1 MKDASSITELNG
13 FLANH
18 ESVAKPKLF
27 AIGSDLGEWRVTAF
41 LGSGGNAEVYR
52 VVRIDGVDGRA
63 RTPVAPQPE
72 HNEGAVKESVGALKV
87 LLRED
92 DASKKRFRQEV
103 ALLSAQMGRH
113 FAKFYASGEVNG
125 RPYHVCELL
134 EPVDLPENEREIA
147 DYLLTVCK
155 AVDALHRAGLIH
167 RDIKPSNIM
176 RRANG
181 ELVLIDLGLVKDAV
195 KSSSPERDVSIVDG
209 KAVAIGT
216 PRFAA
221 PEQMIGGEVTAV
233 VDVHAIGRLADV
245 AFHSDPPRPWLPII
259 RRATSSIP
267 TQRYPSADAL
277 ATAIRHRNGK
287 RNVMIAAATVGLL
300 AFVVSATIGLWRTTI
315 GPTLAWRSLCE
326 NVTTN
331 LVVKELAWER
341 LVTNKVG
348 NSTMVVPERAY
359 RQVQKPSDI
368 TIVHLNGKTNEF
380 DRPIVLSASREYFI
394 EGPGILAAN
403 IQAAGGIARVHLM
416 NCYFFNRSA
425 VPIDKANIR
434 YVFDGGA
441 YLNFT
446 EQDEL
451 PRSVINEHIEEF
463 DGANNVIDYKGP
475 SDPTGYGICPSRKK
489 SSFYKNLH
497 SPRHFFASSGKYVVE
512 SMEKKDTKAEP
523 IDESFDFHL
532 DPNRI
537 RTVTE
542 IQLFADVFSI
552 SFEEARRI
560 LTKAGRRCE
569 V

>member
-13 FLANH
+13 FLAGH
-18 ESVAKPKLF
+18 ESVAKPKLL
-27 AIGSDLGEWRVTAF
+27 AIGASLGEWRVTAF

-52 VVRIDGVDGRA
+52 VVCGVDGLA
-63 RTPVAPQPE
+63 A
-72 HNEGAVKESVGALKV
+72 AAKV

-92 DASKKRFRQEV
+92 GASQKRFLQEV

-167 RDIKPSNIM
+167 RDIKPANIM

-195 KSSSPERDVSIVDG
+195 KSSSPERDVSIADG

-221 PEQMIGGEVTAV
+221 PEQMIGGEVTAA

-245 AFHSDPPRPWLPII
+245 AFRSDPPRPWLPII

-277 ATAIRHRNGK
+277 ASAIRHRNDK
-287 RNVMIAAATVGLL
+287 RNAMLAAAAVGLL
-300 AFVVSATIGLWRTTI
+300 ALVVGVTMGLWQTTI
-315 GPTLAWRSLCE
+315 GPTFAWRSLCE

-359 RQVQKPSDI
+359 RQVEKPSDI
-368 TIVHLNGKTNEF
+368 TIVRLNGKTKEF
-380 DRPIVLSASREYFI
+380 DRPIVLDASREYFF

-403 IQAAGGIARVHLM
+403 IQAMGGVVRVHLK
-416 NCYFFNRSA
+416 NCYLFNRSA
-425 VPIDKANIR
+425 VSIDKANIR
-434 YVFDGGA
+434 YVFEGGA

-446 EQDEL
+446 EQDEE

-475 SDPTGYGICPSRKK
+475 PDPMGYGVCPKRKK
-489 SSFYKNLH
+489 TAFYKNLH
-497 SPRHFFASSGKYVVE
+497 FPRHFFGLFGGMWHDLWRHEVRVASQGG
-512 SMEKKDTKAEP
+512 MTC
-523 IDESFDFHL
+523 L
-532 DPNRI
+532 
-537 RTVTE
+537 
-542 IQLFADVFSI
+542 LFRLA
-552 SFEEARRI
+552 A
-560 LTKAGRRCE
+560 
-569 V
+569 

>member
-13 FLANH
+13 FLAGH
-18 ESVAKPKLF
+18 ESVAKPKLL
-27 AIGSDLGEWRVTAF
+27 AIGASLGEWRVTAF

-52 VVRIDGVDGRA
+52 VVRGADGLA
-63 RTPVAPQPE
+63 A
-72 HNEGAVKESVGALKV
+72 AAKV

-92 DASKKRFRQEV
+92 GASQKRFLQEV

-195 KSSSPERDVSIVDG
+195 KSTSPERDVSIADG

-221 PEQMIGGEVTAV
+221 PEQMIGGEVTAA

-245 AFHSDPPRPWLPII
+245 AFRSDPPRPWLPII

-277 ATAIRHRNGK
+277 ASAIRHRNGK
-287 RNVMIAAATVGLL
+287 RNMLLAAAAVGLL
-300 AFVVSATIGLWRTTI
+300 ALVVSATIGLWQTTI

-359 RQVQKPSDI
+359 RQVQRPSDI
-368 TIVHLNGKTNEF
+368 TIVRLNGKTNEF
-380 DRPIVLSASREYFI
+380 DRPIVLDASREYFI

-403 IQAAGGIARVHLM
+403 IQAVGGIVRVHM
-416 NCYFFNRSA
+416 KNCYFFNRSA
-425 VPIDKANIR
+425 MPIDKANIR
-434 YVFDGGA
+434 YVFEGGA

-446 EQDEL
+446 EQNEL

-463 DGANNVIDYKGP
+463 DGANNVLDYKGP
-475 SDPTGYGICPSRKK
+475 PDPMGYGVCPKRKK
-489 SSFYKNLH
+489 TALYKNLH
-497 SPRHFFASSGKYVVE
+497 FPRHFFGLRGKYVVE
-512 SMEKKDTKAEP
+512 SMEKKDAEAEP
-523 IDESFDFHL
+523 SDEGFDFRL

-537 RTVTE
+537 RTAAE

-552 SFEEARRI
+552 SFKEARRI
-560 LTKAGRRCE
+560 LMKAGRRCE

>member
-13 FLANH
+13 FLASH

-27 AIGSDLGEWRVTAF
+27 AIGSALGEWRVTAF

-52 VVRIDGVDGRA
+52 VVRNADGLA
-63 RTPVAPQPE
+63 A
-72 HNEGAVKESVGALKV
+72 AAKV

-92 DASKKRFRQEV
+92 GASKKRFLQEV

-176 RRANG
+176 RRTNG
-181 ELVLIDLGLVKDAV
+181 ELVLIDLGLVKDAL
-195 KSSSPERDVSIVDG
+195 KSSSPERDVSIADG

-221 PEQMIGGEVTAV
+221 PEQMIGGEVTAA

-245 AFHSDPPRPWLPII
+245 AFRSDPPRPWLQII

-277 ATAIRHRNGK
+277 ASAIRHRNDK
-287 RNVMIAAATVGLL
+287 RNAMLAAAAVGLL
-300 AFVVSATIGLWRTTI
+300 ALVVSATIGLRQTTI

-348 NSTMVVPERAY
+348 NSTMVVPERAF
-359 RQVQKPSDI
+359 RQIQKPSDI
-368 TIVHLNGKTNEF
+368 TIVRLNGKTNEF
-380 DRPIVLSASREYFI
+380 DHPITLDASREYFI

-403 IQAAGGIARVHLM
+403 IQAAGGVVRVHLK
-416 NCYFFNRSA
+416 NCYLFNRSA
-425 VPIDKANIR
+425 VSIDKANIR
-434 YVFDGGA
+434 YVFEGGA

-475 SDPTGYGICPSRKK
+475 IKPAGYGICPRRTESTFFR
-489 SSFYKNLH
+489 NLH
-497 SPRHFFASSGKYVVE
+497 FPRHFFVSSGKYVVE
-512 SMEKKDTKAEP
+512 SMETKDIKAGSS
-523 IDESFDFHL
+523 DESFDFRL
-532 DPNRI
+532 DPNRV
-537 RTVTE
+537 RTNAE

-552 SFEEARRI
+552 TFKEAHQI

>member
-1 MKDASSITELNG
+1 MKGASSITELNG
-13 FLANH
+13 FLASH

-27 AIGSDLGEWRVTAF
+27 TIGSALGEWRVTAF

-52 VVRIDGVDGRA
+52 VVRKADGLA
-63 RTPVAPQPE
+63 A
-72 HNEGAVKESVGALKV
+72 AAKV

-92 DASKKRFRQEV
+92 GASKKRFRQEV
-103 ALLSAQMGRH
+103 ALLSAQMGSH
-113 FAKFYASGEVNG
+113 FAKFYVSGEVDG

-181 ELVLIDLGLVKDAV
+181 GLVLIDLGLVKDAV

-221 PEQMIGGEVTAV
+221 PEQMIGGEVTAA

-245 AFHSDPPRPWLPII
+245 AFRSDPPRPWLPII

-267 TQRYPSADAL
+267 SQRYPSIDAL
-277 ATAIRHRNGK
+277 ASAIRHRNDK
-287 RNVMIAAATVGLL
+287 RNVMLAVAALGLL
-300 AFVVSATIGLWRTTI
+300 ALVVGVMIGLWRTTI

-359 RQVQKPSDI
+359 RKVQKPSDI
-368 TIVHLNGKTNEF
+368 TIVCLNGKTNEF
-380 DRPIVLSASREYFI
+380 DRPIVLDASREYFI

-403 IQAAGGIARVHLM
+403 FQAVGGGVRVHLK
-416 NCYFFNRSA
+416 NCYFFNHSA

-434 YVFDGGA
+434 YVFEGGA

-475 SDPTGYGICPSRKK
+475 IKPAGYGICPRRTESTF
-489 SSFYKNLH
+489 SENFH
-497 SPRHFFASSGKYVVE
+497 FPRHFFVLRGKYVVE
-512 SMEKKDTKAEP
+512 DMEDSIYEKYG
-523 IDESFDFHL
+523 I
-532 DPNRI
+532 DPNRPP
-537 RTVTE
+537 TDAEVE
-542 IQLFADVFSI
+542 LVAYCFGVGLD
-552 SFEEARRI
+552 EARVI
-560 LTKAGRRCE
+560 LERRSVRRGRRVQNE
-569 V
+569 DLV

>member
-13 FLANH
+13 FLASH

-27 AIGSDLGEWRVTAF
+27 AIGSALGEWRVTAF

-52 VVRIDGVDGRA
+52 VVRNADGLA
-63 RTPVAPQPE
+63 A
-72 HNEGAVKESVGALKV
+72 AAKV

-92 DASKKRFRQEV
+92 GASKKRFLQEV

-147 DYLLTVCK
+147 DCLLTVCK

-181 ELVLIDLGLVKDAV
+181 ELVLIDLGLVKDAM
-195 KSSSPERDVSIVDG
+195 KSSSPERDVSLVDG

-221 PEQMIGGEVTAV
+221 PEQMIGGEVTAA

-245 AFHSDPPRPWLPII
+245 AFRSDLPRPWLPII

-267 TQRYPSADAL
+267 SQRYPSVDAL
-277 ATAIRHRNGK
+277 ASAIRHRNDK
-287 RNVMIAAATVGLL
+287 RNAMLAATAVGLL
-300 AFVVSATIGLWRTTI
+300 ALVVGVTIGLWQTTI

-341 LVTNKVG
+341 LVTNEVG

-359 RQVQKPSDI
+359 RQVQRPSDI
-368 TIVHLNGKTNEF
+368 TIVRLNGKTNEF
-380 DRPIVLSASREYFI
+380 DRPIVLDASREYFI

-403 IQAAGGIARVHLM
+403 IQAAGGVVRVHLK
-416 NCYFFNRSA
+416 NCYLFNRSA
-425 VPIDKANIR
+425 MPIDKANIR
-434 YVFDGGA
+434 YVFEGGA

-446 EQDEL
+446 EQDEA

-475 SDPTGYGICPSRKK
+475 IKPAGYGICPRRTESTV
-489 SSFYKNLH
+489 SKNLH
-497 SPRHFFASSGKYVVE
+497 FPRHFFVSSGKYVVE
-512 SMEKKDTKAEP
+512 SMETKDTKAGSS
-523 IDESFDFHL
+523 DESFDFRL

>member
-13 FLANH
+13 FLARH
-18 ESVAKPKLF
+18 ESVAKPKLL
-27 AIGSDLGEWRVTAF
+27 AIGAALGEWRVTAF

-52 VVRIDGVDGRA
+52 VVRNADGLA
-63 RTPVAPQPE
+63 A
-72 HNEGAVKESVGALKV
+72 AAKV

-92 DASKKRFRQEV
+92 DASKKRFLQEV

-134 EPVDLPENEREIA
+134 EPVDLPENECEIA

-155 AVDALHRAGLIH
+155 TVDALHRAGLIH

-176 RRANG
+176 RRVNG

-195 KSSSPERDVSIVDG
+195 KSSSPERDVSIADG

-221 PEQMIGGEVTAV
+221 PEQMIGGEVTAA

-245 AFHSDPPRPWLPII
+245 AFRSDPPSSWLPII

-277 ATAIRHRNGK
+277 CSAIRHRNDK
-287 RNVMIAAATVGLL
+287 RNAMLAATAVGLL
-300 AFVVSATIGLWRTTI
+300 ALVVGVTIGLWQTTI

-341 LVTNKVG
+341 LVMNKVG
-348 NSTMVVPERAY
+348 NSMMVVPERAY
-359 RQVQKPSDI
+359 RKVQKPSDI
-368 TIVHLNGKTNEF
+368 TIVCLNGKTNEF
-380 DRPIVLSASREYFI
+380 DRPIVLDASREYFI

-403 IQAAGGIARVHLM
+403 IQAQGGVVRVHLK
-416 NCYFFNRSA
+416 NCYFFNRSV

-434 YVFDGGA
+434 YVFEGGA
-441 YLNFT
+441 YLNFM
-446 EQDEL
+446 EQDER
-451 PRSVINEHIEEF
+451 PRSVVNAHIENF
-463 DGANNVIDYKGP
+463 DGAYDEIRFKGP
-475 SDPTGYGICPSRKK
+475 TTHEGLNKIRNEESWKLLNRDTRKN
-489 SSFYKNLH
+489 SKNLH
-497 SPRHFFASSGKYVVE
+497 FPRHFFVSRRKYVVE
-512 SMEKKDTKAEP
+512 GMEKKDTEAEP
-523 IDESFDFHL
+523 SDEGFDFHL
-532 DPNRI
+532 DPNRVRTNAEI
-537 RTVTE
+537 R
-542 IQLFADVFSI
+542 LFADVFSI
-552 SFEEARRI
+552 SFEEAHQI

>member
-13 FLANH
+13 FLAKH
-18 ESVAKPKLF
+18 ESVAKPKLC
-27 AIGSDLGEWRVTAF
+27 AIGSVLGEWRVTAF

-52 VVRIDGVDGRA
+52 VVRGADGLA
-63 RTPVAPQPE
+63 A
-72 HNEGAVKESVGALKV
+72 AAKV

-134 EPVDLPENEREIA
+134 EPVDLPENEHEIA

-176 RRANG
+176 RRATG

-277 ATAIRHRNGK
+277 AIAIRHRNGK
-287 RNVMIAAATVGLL
+287 RNVMIVAATVGLL

-315 GPTLAWRSLCE
+315 GPALAWRSLCE

-348 NSTMVVPERAY
+348 NSKVVVPERAY

-403 IQAAGGIARVHLM
+403 IQAAGGIVRVHLM

-475 SDPTGYGICPSRKK
+475 SDPTGYGVCPNRKK
-489 SSFYKNLH
+489 TSFYKNLH

-512 SMEKKDTKAEP
+512 SMEKKDTKAGP
-523 IDESFDFHL
+523 IDESFDFQL

>member
-1 MKDASSITELNG
+1 MKDASSITELDG
-13 FLANH
+13 FLAAH
-18 ESVAKPKLF
+18 EAVAKPKLC
-27 AIGSDLGEWRVTAF
+27 AIGSAIGEWRVTAF

-52 VVRIDGVDGRA
+52 VVRDADGL
-63 RTPVAPQPE
+63 VA
-72 HNEGAVKESVGALKV
+72 AVKV

-92 DASKKRFRQEV
+92 DASKKRFRQETT
-103 ALLSAQMGRH
+103 LLSAQMGCH
-113 FAKFYASGEVNG
+113 FARFYASGEING
-125 RPYHVCELL
+125 RFYHVSELL

-147 DYLLTVCK
+147 DYLLAVCK

-209 KAVAIGT
+209 KAVAMGT

-221 PEQMIGGEVTAV
+221 PEQMIGGEVTTA

-245 AFHSDPPRPWLPII
+245 AFRSNPPRSWLPVI

-267 TQRYPSADAL
+267 SQRYPSVNALASAVRHRNDKRNAML
-277 ATAIRHRNGK
+277 ATA
-287 RNVMIAAATVGLL
+287 AVGLL
-300 AFVVSATIGLWRTTI
+300 TLVMGAAICLWRATVK
-315 GPTLAWRSLCE
+315 PTLAWRSLCE

-359 RQVQKPSDI
+359 RQVQKSSNI
-368 TIVHLNGKTNEF
+368 TIVRLSGKTNEF
-380 DRPIVLSASREYFI
+380 DCPIVLDASREYFI
-394 EGPGILAAN
+394 EGPGILVAN
-403 IQAAGGIARVHLM
+403 IQATTGVVQVHLK
-416 NCYFFNRSA
+416 NCYLFNRSA

-434 YVFDGGA
+434 YVFEGGA
-441 YLNFT
+441 YLNFA

-463 DGANNVIDYKGP
+463 DGSNNVIDYKGP
-475 SDPTGYGICPSRKK
+475 SEPAGYGICPRRRETT
-489 SSFYKNLH
+489 FYKNL
-497 SPRHFFASSGKYVVE
+497 
-512 SMEKKDTKAEP
+512 
-523 IDESFDFHL
+523 
-532 DPNRI
+532 
-537 RTVTE
+537 
-542 IQLFADVFSI
+542 
-552 SFEEARRI
+552 
-560 LTKAGRRCE
+560 LTKVWLRCA

>member
-13 FLANH
+13 FLASH

-27 AIGSDLGEWRVTAF
+27 AIGSALGEWRVTAF

-52 VVRIDGVDGRA
+52 VVRNADGLA
-63 RTPVAPQPE
+63 A
-72 HNEGAVKESVGALKV
+72 AAKV

-92 DASKKRFRQEV
+92 GASKKRFLQEV

-147 DYLLTVCK
+147 DYMLTVCK

-176 RRANG
+176 RRTNG

-221 PEQMIGGEVTAV
+221 PEQMIGGEVTAA

-245 AFHSDPPRPWLPII
+245 AFRSDPPRPWLQII

-277 ATAIRHRNGK
+277 ASAIRHRNDK
-287 RNVMIAAATVGLL
+287 RNAMLAAAAVGLL
-300 AFVVSATIGLWRTTI
+300 ALVVSATIGLRQTTI

-348 NSTMVVPERAY
+348 NSTMVVPERAF
-359 RQVQKPSDI
+359 RQIQKPSDI
-368 TIVHLNGKTNEF
+368 TIVRLNGKTNEF
-380 DRPIVLSASREYFI
+380 DHPITLDASREYFI

-403 IQAAGGIARVHLM
+403 IQAAGGVVRVHLK
-416 NCYFFNRSA
+416 NCYLFNRSA
-425 VPIDKANIR
+425 VSIDKANIR
-434 YVFDGGA
+434 YVFEGGA

-475 SDPTGYGICPSRKK
+475 IKPAGYGICPRRTESTFFR
-489 SSFYKNLH
+489 NLH
-497 SPRHFFASSGKYVVE
+497 FPRHFFVSSGKYVVE
-512 SMEKKDTKAEP
+512 SMETKDIKAGSS
-523 IDESFDFHL
+523 DESFDFRL
-532 DPNRI
+532 DPNRV
-537 RTVTE
+537 RTNAE

-552 SFEEARRI
+552 TFEEAHQI

>member
-13 FLANH
+13 FLASH

-27 AIGSDLGEWRVTAF
+27 AIGSALGEWRVTAF

-52 VVRIDGVDGRA
+52 VVRNADGLA
-63 RTPVAPQPE
+63 A
-72 HNEGAVKESVGALKV
+72 AAKV

-92 DASKKRFRQEV
+92 GASKKRFLQEV

-147 DYLLTVCK
+147 DYMLTVCK

-176 RRANG
+176 RRTNG
-181 ELVLIDLGLVKDAV
+181 ELVLIDLGLVKDAL
-195 KSSSPERDVSIVDG
+195 KSSSPERDVSIADG

-221 PEQMIGGEVTAV
+221 PEQMIGGEVTAA

-245 AFHSDPPRPWLPII
+245 AFRSDPPRPWLQII

-277 ATAIRHRNGK
+277 ASAIRHRNDK
-287 RNVMIAAATVGLL
+287 RNAMLAATAVGLL
-300 AFVVSATIGLWRTTI
+300 ALVVGVTIGLWRTTV
-315 GPTLAWRSLCE
+315 GPAFAWRSLCE

-348 NSTMVVPERAY
+348 NSTMVVPERAF
-359 RQVQKPSDI
+359 RQIQKPSDI
-368 TIVHLNGKTNEF
+368 TIVRLNGKTNEF
-380 DRPIVLSASREYFI
+380 DHPITLDASREYFI

-403 IQAAGGIARVHLM
+403 IQAAGGVVRVHLK
-416 NCYFFNRSA
+416 NCYLFNRSA
-425 VPIDKANIR
+425 MPIDKANIR
-434 YVFDGGA
+434 YVFEGGA

-446 EQDEL
+446 EQDEA

-463 DGANNVIDYKGP
+463 DGTNNVIDYKGP
-475 SDPTGYGICPSRKK
+475 IKPAGYGICPRRTESTFFR
-489 SSFYKNLH
+489 NLH
-497 SPRHFFASSGKYVVE
+497 FPRHFFVSSGKYVVE
-512 SMEKKDTKAEP
+512 SMETKDIKAGSS
-523 IDESFDFHL
+523 DESFDFRL
-532 DPNRI
+532 DPNRV
-537 RTVTE
+537 RTNAE

-552 SFEEARRI
+552 TFKEAHQI

>member
-1 MKDASSITELNG
+1 MKDASFITELNE
-13 FLANH
+13 FLAGH
-18 ESVAKPKLF
+18 ESVAKPNLF
-27 AIGSDLGEWRVTAF
+27 VIGSALGEWHVTAF

-52 VVRIDGVDGRA
+52 VVRKTDGL
-63 RTPVAPQPE
+63 VA
-72 HNEGAVKESVGALKV
+72 AAKV

-92 DASKKRFRQEV
+92 GASKKRFRQEV
-103 ALLSAQMGRH
+103 ALLSAQMGSH
-113 FAKFYASGEVNG
+113 FAKFYASGEVDG

-134 EPVDLPENEREIA
+134 EPVDLPDNEHEIA
-147 DYLLTVCK
+147 EYLLTVCK
-155 AVDALHRAGLIH
+155 AVDALHRTGLIH

-221 PEQMIGGEVTAV
+221 PEQMIGGEVTAA

-245 AFHSDPPRPWLPII
+245 AFRSDPPHPWLPII

-277 ATAIRHRNGK
+277 ATAIQHRNSK
-287 RNVMIAAATVGLL
+287 RNVMIVAAAVGLL
-300 AFVVSATIGLWRTTI
+300 ALVVSATIGLWRTTI

-359 RQVQKPSDI
+359 RQVQKPSNI
-368 TIVHLNGKTNEF
+368 TIVHLNGKTNKF
-380 DRPIVLSASREYFI
+380 DRPIVLDASREYFI
-394 EGPGILAAN
+394 EGPGILVAN
-403 IQAAGGIARVHLM
+403 IQVAGGVARVHLK
-416 NCYFFNRSA
+416 NCFLFNRSA
-425 VPIDKANIR
+425 VSIDKANIR
-434 YVFDGGA
+434 YVFEDGA

-451 PRSVINEHIEEF
+451 PRSVINMYIENF
-463 DGANNVIDYKGP
+463 DGAYDEIRFKGP
-475 SDPTGYGICPSRKK
+475 TSREELDRIRNEESRELLNLDARNKSKKLHLSRHILASRRKYVLEDMEDSIYEKYGI
-489 SSFYKNLH
+489 
-497 SPRHFFASSGKYVVE
+497 
-512 SMEKKDTKAEP
+512 
-523 IDESFDFHL
+523 

-537 RTVTE
+537 PTDAEVRLVAYC
-542 IQLFADVFSI
+542 FDVSE
-552 SFEEARRI
+552 EEAASI
-560 LTKAGRRCE
+560 LLSRLNPSLSEISPLDLREDSKPKVKG
-569 V
+569 